1 MTTFKPVNIVINTRL
16 VAGSDRSIP
25 APRISPMAGLPHGSM
40 FSLYTTRPKICYMKQ
55 LSCSSA
61 CCRLFANENKAL
73 LVSRLSR
80 IKTGSF
86 KYDDK
91 DSYEA
96 SKPKD
101 VLERKDSINSDVLLD
116 GKEGYNVGIPFL
128 VMMAIAMGI
137 AVTAT
142 LISIYQQPI
151 LGSSFVVR
159 SLSESSSSSAV
170 DPAAAGFSFKVF
182 GYKIILP
189 EYAPGWIYFWLL
201 MAPGCGLFISEEVL
215 NIWVGISLSRFLSLD
230 GTWQSFAESFSRNG
244 SYVIS
249 TVFWVYWN
257 WQGEGLGDYEG
268 GAKVWQ
274 SNRFCSTIFS
284 WSKEPHCFSSGC
296 YGYICRVIF
305 CWSLLWWS
313 IHTSPSA
320 WNRFSFEGTPFV
332 CRCNCDG
339 NLDHFSICL
348 GWINCV
354 ILLSP
359 KALLHLVIE
368 LLRANHLV
376 EDIVELKSCTIF
388 SEMTKL
394 KMANFI
400 IIYYISI
407 TLIFF
412 FLFSQL

>member
-189 EYAPGWIYFWLL
+189 EYAPG
-201 MAPGCGLFISEEVL
+201 
-215 NIWVGISLSRFLSLD
+215 
-230 GTWQSFAESFSRNG
+230 
-244 SYVIS
+244 
-249 TVFWVYWN
+249 N

>member
-215 NIWVGISLSRFLSLD
+215 NIWLGIGKEKALGITKVVQKYGNLIGFVQRFSLGARNPTAFLAGAMGISAELFFAGVCCGGLFTLPLQLGIGFLLRERPL
-230 GTWQSFAESFSRNG
+230 FA
-244 SYVIS
+244 VA
-249 TVFWVYWN
+249 TVMGIW
-257 WQGEGLGDYEG
+257 
-268 GAKVWQ
+268 
-274 SNRFCSTIFS
+274 TIF
-284 WSKEPHCFSSGC
+284 P
-296 YGYICRVIF
+296 Y
-305 CWSLLWWS
+305 
-313 IHTSPSA
+313 
-320 WNRFSFEGTPFV
+320 
-332 CRCNCDG
+332 
-339 NLDHFSICL
+339 
-348 GWINCV
+348 
-354 ILLSP
+354 
-359 KALLHLVIE
+359 ALAGLTALFFY
-368 LLRANHLV
+368 LRRPY
-376 EDIVELKSCTIF
+376 ST
-388 SEMTKL
+388 
-394 KMANFI
+394 
-400 IIYYISI
+400 
-407 TLIFF
+407 
-412 FLFSQL
+412 